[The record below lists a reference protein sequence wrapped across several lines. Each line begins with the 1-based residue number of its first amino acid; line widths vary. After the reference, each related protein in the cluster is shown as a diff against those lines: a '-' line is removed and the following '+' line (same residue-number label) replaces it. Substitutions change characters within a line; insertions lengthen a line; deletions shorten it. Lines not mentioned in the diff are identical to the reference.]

1 MPEPIPESVAALAWN
16 VAPESLDINRS
27 AKLIMQVVLSRGEFE
42 EAQWLLAI
50 YGRGRVGDYVLADI
64 HGPRQ
69 LPRASRELWAALLCP
84 QVPRADLED
93 PPGSRWGKARRR
105 PGGRDA
111 HRPQTGHGSTPGV
124 A

>member
-16 VAPESLDINRS
+16 VAPESLDIDRS

-42 EAQWLLAI
+42 EAQWLLAT

-64 HGPRQ
+64 YGPRH
-69 LPRASRELWAALLCP
+69 LPRASRKLWAALLCP

-93 PPGSRWGKARRR
+93 PPGSRWGKASR
-105 PGGRDA
+105 
-111 HRPQTGHGSTPGV
+111 
-124 A
+124 